1 MPRPSRFSVAQILDA
16 TAAIVAANGPGA
28 ATIGAI
34 GNMLKAPSGS
44 IYHRFASRDVL
55 LGRLWLSK
63 AAFFQNRFAAAF
75 ADPDPAKAGLAAALS
90 MPRAVRDD
98 FAGARIMLLHRRDD
112 FLDGD
117 WPPDM
122 AAEAIRL
129 KHQADDAINEIA
141 HRLFGPVSAETLRL
155 VNFAIIDVPLAAVR
169 RHVAVN
175 ELPPPSVE
183 DLISR
188 TYAALIA
195 PARRRT
201 RGKKSAQRST
211 EKRT

>member
-1 MPRPSRFSVAQILDA
+1 MPRPSRFSEAQILDA
-16 TAAIVAANGPGA
+16 AAAIVAANGPGA

-34 GNMLKAPSGS
+34 GNLLKAPSGS

-63 AAFFQNRFAAAF
+63 AAFFQNRFAAAL
-75 ADPDPAKAGLAAALS
+75 ADPDPATAGLAAALS

-112 FLDGD
+112 FLEGD

-129 KHQADDAINEIA
+129 NDQVDDAMNEIA
-141 HRLFGPVSAETLRL
+141 RRLFGLVNEKTLRL
-155 VNFAIIDVPLAAVR
+155 VNFAV
-169 RHVAVN
+169 
-175 ELPPPSVE
+175 
-183 DLISR
+183 
-188 TYAALIA
+188 
-195 PARRRT
+195 
-201 RGKKSAQRST
+201 
-211 EKRT
+211 

>member
-1 MPRPSRFSVAQILDA
+1 MPRPSRFSEAQILDA
-16 TAAIVAANGPGA
+16 AAEIVAAGGPGA

-34 GNMLKAPSGS
+34 SNMLKAPSGS

-63 AAFFQNRFAAAF
+63 AAFFQNRFTAAL
-75 ADPDPAKAGLAAALS
+75 ADREPVKAGVAAALS
-90 MPRAVRDD
+90 IVRAVRDD

-129 KHQADDAINEIA
+129 KHQVDDAMSNIVR
-141 HRLFGPVSAETLRL
+141 RLFRRVGPETLQL
-155 VNFAIIDVPLAAVR
+155 AYFAMIDVPLAAVR
-169 RHVAVN
+169 RHVEN
-175 ELPPPSVE
+175 DEMPPLSVE
-183 DLISR
+183 DLIAK

-195 PARRRT
+195 PARGRAGGR
-201 RGKKSAQRST
+201 KSPNAAPSHR
-211 EKRT
+211 K

>member
-1 MPRPSRFSVAQILDA
+1 MPRPSRYSEEQILDA
-16 TAAIVAANGPGA
+16 TATIVAAGGPGA

-34 GNMLKAPSGS
+34 GHMLNAPSGS

-55 LGRLWLSK
+55 LGHLWLRK
-63 AAFFQNRFAAAF
+63 ARFFQNRFVAAL
-75 ADPDPAKAGLAAALS
+75 ADRDPAKAALAAALS

-129 KHQADDAINEIA
+129 KDQVDQAINDIA
-141 HRLFGPVSAETLRL
+141 RRLFGRVDPEALQLTT
-155 VNFAIIDVPLAAVR
+155 FAMIDVPLAAVR
-169 RHVAVN
+169 RHVEKN
-175 ELPPPSVE
+175 EMPPRSVE
-183 DLISR
+183 DLIAR

-195 PARRRT
+195 PARSHGRRT
-201 RGKKSAQRST
+201 KAARP
-211 EKRT
+211 

>member
-112 FLDGD
+112 FLEGD

-129 KHQADDAINEIA
+129 KHQTDDAINEIA

-201 RGKKSAQRST
+201 RGKKSEQRNA
-211 EKRT
+211 E